1 MTARKLS
8 LVRMPTQKSLST
20 NWRYVDK
27 ENTKLKLVLMNLTL
41 SSIIPKLRGHQTRR
55 NNFVIDAQH
64 TLTEVGSEILCLP
77 LQLCKA

>member
-1 MTARKLS
+1 M
-8 LVRMPTQKSLST
+8 
-20 NWRYVDK
+20 DK